1 MCKYLSCIY
10 SVAMIRLYCRLF
22 LKRFVQVNILH
33 LKFLL
38 NALQTVNG
46 MEFTLN
52 MLGDTNAV
60 IKYLRH
66 TMKG

>member
-22 LKRFVQVNILH
+22 LKKFVQVNILH